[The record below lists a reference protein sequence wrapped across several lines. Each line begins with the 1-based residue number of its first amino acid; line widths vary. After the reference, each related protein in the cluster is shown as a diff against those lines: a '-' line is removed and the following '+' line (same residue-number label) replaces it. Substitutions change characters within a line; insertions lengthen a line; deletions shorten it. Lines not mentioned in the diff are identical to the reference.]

1 MEGPPRQRRLKGRT
15 IMTRLLIA
23 AAASLLAGSVAF
35 AQSPKPGVERL
46 DPALDA
52 LVSPDAKVDL
62 VKGGFGFTEGPVWVQ
77 KGGEGYLVF
86 TDIPGNVV
94 WKLTADGRASVYLDQ
109 VGYTGPEVWRWGGI
123 QNNGFDRN
131 DPRFEEFAMIGAD
144 GLTLD
149 RQGRLILATFAGR
162 SLMRIEHDGKRTVL
176 ADRFEGKRFGGPND
190 VVVKSDG
197 AIYFTDTFGA
207 FRLRDKDPR
216 KELDSNGVYMWK
228 DGKLS
233 LVVKDMPQVNG
244 LAFSPDEKY
253 LYVNGSRDNY
263 VNRYEVKA
271 DGTLANGKLFIDM
284 KGTEPGVTDG
294 LRIDTKGNLYETGP
308 GGTWIISP
316 EGKHL
321 GTIRAPEIS
330 TNIGFGDADM
340 KTLYIAARTS
350 IYRIRV
356 NTPGL

>member
-1 MEGPPRQRRLKGRT
+1 
-15 IMTRLLIA
+15 MTRLLMA
-23 AAASLLAGSVAF
+23 AAAGVLAGSVAL
-35 AQSPKPGVERL
+35 AQSPRQAVERL

-52 LVSPDAKVDL
+52 LVSPDAKVEL

-77 KGGEGYLVF
+77 KGNEGYLLF

-94 WKLTADGRASVYLDQ
+94 WKLTADGKASVYLDN
-109 VGYTGPEVWRWGGI
+109 VGYTGPEVWRWGGV
-123 QNNGFDRN
+123 QNNGFDKN
-131 DPRFEEFAMIGAD
+131 DPRYEEFAMIGAD

-149 RQGRLILATFAGR
+149 REGRLILATFAGR

-176 ADRFEGKRFGGPND
+176 ADRFDGKRFGGPND

-216 KELDSNGVYMWK
+216 RELDFTGVYMWK

-233 LVVKDMPQVNG
+233 LLVKDMPMVNG

-253 LYVNGSRDNY
+253 LYVNGSRDSY

-271 DGTLANGKLFIDM
+271 DGTLANGKLFIDA
-284 KGTEPGVTDG
+284 KGAEPGITDG
-294 LRIDTKGNLYETGP
+294 LRVDTKGNLYETGP
-308 GGTWIISP
+308 GGVWIISP

-321 GTIRAPEIS
+321 GTIHAPEIS
-330 TNIGFGDADM
+330 TNVGFGDADK
-340 KTLYIAARTS
+340 KTLYIAARTG

-356 NTPGL
+356 NTPGI